1 MKRENLRNF
10 LKAYRVGFDLWAIV
24 LFAIIMLPNI
34 IARCIPEFQAGLN
47 TDTGALEISATVFQ
61 VLFVVLLVFIE
72 RKGEQRL
79 NFRSPLVSV
88 CGLAVLAYYIAW
100 IFFFC
105 FFLNAAV
112 YLSLAIFPSAA
123 FLVFEVERKNW
134 FAFVPTSVFAILHLV
149 SSCIAF
155 LI

>member
-1 MKRENLRNF
+1 MKRESLRNF
-10 LKAYRVGFDLWAIV
+10 FKAYRVGFDLWAIV

-34 IARCIPEFQAGLN
+34 IALCVPEFQAGLN
-47 TDTGALEISATVFQ
+47 ADTGALEITATVFQ

-112 YLSLAIFPSAA
+112 YLSLAIFPSAGFSYSRSSVKIGLRS
-123 FLVFEVERKNW
+123 FLRRC
-134 FAFVPTSVFAILHLV
+134 LR
-149 SSCIAF
+149 SCISYRVVLHF
-155 LI
+155 

>member
-1 MKRENLRNF
+1 MKRESLRNF
-10 LKAYRVGFDLWAIV
+10 FKAYRVGFDLWAIV

-34 IARCIPEFQAGLN
+34 IALCIPEFQAGLN

-112 YLSLAIFPSAA
+112 YLSLYLRSSVKIGLRS
-123 FLVFEVERKNW
+123 FLHRC
-134 FAFVPTSVFAILHLV
+134 LR
-149 SSCIAF
+149 SCISYRVVLHF
-155 LI
+155 